1 MIAASGSLALHFRLS
16 FSFMPATAY
25 DVLLDQ
31 PLNSDNI
38 QKITKNVKQILD
50 T

>member
-16 FSFMPATAY
+16 FSSMPATAY
-25 DVLLDQ
+25 DVLLNQ

-38 QKITKNVKQILD
+38 QKITKKM
-50 T
+50 